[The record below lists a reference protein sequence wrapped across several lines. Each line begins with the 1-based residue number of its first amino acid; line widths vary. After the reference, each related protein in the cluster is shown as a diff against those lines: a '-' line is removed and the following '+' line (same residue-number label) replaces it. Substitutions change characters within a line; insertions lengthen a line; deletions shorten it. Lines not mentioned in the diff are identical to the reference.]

1 MSHIDKLRKQID
13 KIDFQILD
21 LLKKRSKISE
31 NIGKEKK
38 SNNLFRPER
47 QASILRNILKKNGN
61 NLNPLHILSFWRSI
75 FLSQIAVQ
83 GGIKLILS
91 NNIAN
96 SYIKTVYDYF
106 SHDIEIVTMNNNS
119 KALEKVYNGK
129 NILTILPYPSNNK
142 GAKWWTNIQLEKLYA
157 IAALP
162 FFLKKKKLP
171 SLIIVSKYKPVIEKD
186 SYFLYIS
193 KYFIKDKNI
202 ILETKSSKCYLYRS
216 NNMIKNKDLKLFGIL
231 PKHYEG

>member
-1 MSHIDKLRKQID
+1 MSQIDKLRKQID

-21 LLKKRSKISE
+21 LLKKRSKIAE

-61 NLNPLHILSFWRSI
+61 NLKPSYILSFWRSI
-75 FLSQIAVQ
+75 FLSQIDVQ
-83 GGIKLILS
+83 GRMQLILS
-91 NNIAN
+91 NKIAN
-96 SYIKTVYDYF
+96 SYLKTIYDYF
-106 SHDIEIVTMNNNS
+106 SHDIEIIIMNSTS

-142 GAKWWTNIQLEKLYA
+142 GAKWWTNKRLEKLYA
-157 IAALP
+157 IATLP
-162 FFLKKKKLP
+162 FFLRKKSP

-193 KYFIKDKNI
+193 KYLIKDKNI
-202 ILETKSSKCYLYRS
+202 ILETKSNNYYLYRS
-216 NNMIKNKDLKLFGIL
+216 NNMIKNNDLKLFGIL

>member
-21 LLKKRSKISE
+21 LLKKRSKIAE

-75 FLSQIAVQ
+75 FLSQIELQ

-106 SHDIEIVTMNNNS
+106 SHDIEIITMNNTS

-129 NILTILPYPSNNK
+129 NILTILPYPSYNK
-142 GAKWWTNIQLEKLYA
+142 GAQWWTNKRLEKLYG

-162 FFLKKKKLP
+162 FFLRKKKSP
-171 SLIIVSKYKPVIEKD
+171 SLIIVSKYKPIMEKD

-193 KYFIKDKNI
+193 KYLVKDKNT
-202 ILETKSSKCYLYRS
+202 ILISKSGKHYLYRS
-216 NNMIKNKDLKLFGIL
+216 NNMINSNDLKLFGIL
-231 PKHYEG
+231 PKHYED

>member
-1 MSHIDKLRKQID
+1 MCQIDKLRKQID
-13 KIDFQILD
+13 KIDTLILD
-21 LLKKRSKISE
+21 LLKKRSKIAE

-75 FLSQIAVQ
+75 FLSQINIQ

-106 SHDIEIVTMNNNS
+106 SHDIEIITMNNTS

-142 GAKWWTNIQLEKLYA
+142 GAKWWTNIQSEKLYA

-193 KYFIKDKNI
+193 KYLIKDKNL

-216 NNMIKNKDLKLFGIL
+216 NNMINNKDLKLLGIL

>member
-1 MSHIDKLRKQID
+1 MSQIDKLRKQID

-21 LLKKRSKISE
+21 LLKKRSKIAE

-61 NLNPLHILSFWRSI
+61 NLNPLYILSFWRSI
-75 FLSQIAVQ
+75 FYFQIDVQ
-83 GGIKLILS
+83 GGIKLLLS

-96 SYIKTVYDYF
+96 SYIKTIYDYF
-106 SHDIEIVTMNNNS
+106 SHDIEIITMNNTS

-129 NILTILPYPSNNK
+129 NILTILPYPSYNK
-142 GAKWWTNIQLEKLYA
+142 GAQWWTNKRLEKLYG

-162 FFLKKKKLP
+162 FFLRKKKSP
-171 SLIIVSKYKPVIEKD
+171 SLIIVSKYKPIIEKD

-193 KYFIKDKNI
+193 KYLIKDKNTVLI
-202 ILETKSSKCYLYRS
+202 SKSGKHYLYRS
-216 NNMIKNKDLKLFGIL
+216 NNMINSNDLKLFGIL
-231 PKHYEG
+231 PKHYED

>member
-1 MSHIDKLRKQID
+1 MSQIDKLRKQID
-13 KIDFQILD
+13 KIDSQILY
-21 LLKKRSKISE
+21 LLKKRSNIAE

-61 NLNPLHILSFWRSI
+61 NLNPLYILSFWRSI
-75 FLSQIAVQ
+75 FLSQIDVQ

-96 SYIKTVYDYF
+96 SYIKTIYDYF
-106 SHDIEIVTMNNNS
+106 SHDIEIITMNNTS
-119 KALEKVYNGK
+119 KVLEKVYNGK
-129 NILTILPYPSNNK
+129 NILTILPYPSYNK
-142 GAKWWTNIQLEKLYA
+142 GAQWWTNKRLEKLYG

-162 FFLKKKKLP
+162 FFLRKKKSP
-171 SLIIVSKYKPVIEKD
+171 SLIIVSKYKPIIEKD

-193 KYFIKDKNI
+193 KYLIKDKNTVLI
-202 ILETKSSKCYLYRS
+202 SKSGKHYLYRS
-216 NNMIKNKDLKLFGIL
+216 NNMINSNDLKLFGIL
-231 PKHYEG
+231 PKHYED

>member
-1 MSHIDKLRKQID
+1 MSQIDKLRKQID

-21 LLKKRSKISE
+21 LLKKRSKIAE

-61 NLNPLHILSFWRSI
+61 NLNPSYILSFWRSI
-75 FLSQIAVQ
+75 FLSQIDVQ
-83 GGIKLILS
+83 GGIKLLLS

-96 SYIKTVYDYF
+96 SYIKTIYDYF
-106 SHDIEIVTMNNNS
+106 SHDIEIIIMNNTS

-129 NILTILPYPSNNK
+129 NILTILPYPSYNK
-142 GAKWWTNIQLEKLYA
+142 GAQWWIIKRLEKLYG

-162 FFLKKKKLP
+162 FFLRKKKSP
-171 SLIIVSKYKPVIEKD
+171 SLIIVSKYKPIIEKD

-193 KYFIKDKNI
+193 KYLIKDKNTVLI
-202 ILETKSSKCYLYRS
+202 SKSGKHYLYRS
-216 NNMIKNKDLKLFGIL
+216 NNMINSNDLKLFGIL
-231 PKHYEG
+231 PKHYED

>member
-1 MSHIDKLRKQID
+1 MSQIDKLRKKID
-13 KIDFQILD
+13 KIDFQIFD
-21 LLKKRSKISE
+21 LLKKRSKIAE

-61 NLNPLHILSFWRSI
+61 NLNPSYILSFWRSI
-75 FLSQIAVQ
+75 FLSQINLQ
-83 GGIKLILS
+83 GGIKLILL

-96 SYIKTVYDYF
+96 SYIKTIYDYF
-106 SHDIEIVTMNNNS
+106 SHDIEIITMNNTS
-119 KALEKVYNGK
+119 KALERVYNGK
-129 NILTILPYPSNNK
+129 NILTVLPYPSNNK
-142 GAKWWTNIQLEKLYA
+142 GAKWWTNKQLKKLYA
-157 IAALP
+157 IAAIP
-162 FFLKKKKLP
+162 FFLRKKNSP

-193 KYFIKDKNI
+193 KYLIKDKKI
-202 ILETKSSKCYLYRS
+202 ILETKSSKYYLYRS
-216 NNMIKNKDLKLFGIL
+216 NNMINNNNLKLFGIL

>member
-1 MSHIDKLRKQID
+1 MSQIDKLRKQID

-21 LLKKRSKISE
+21 LLKKRSKIAK

-61 NLNPLHILSFWRSI
+61 SLNPSYILSFWRSI
-75 FLSQIAVQ
+75 FLSQIDVQ
-83 GGIKLILS
+83 GGIKLLLS

-96 SYIKTVYDYF
+96 SYIKTIYDYF
-106 SHDIEIVTMNNNS
+106 SHDIEIITINNTS

-129 NILTILPYPSNNK
+129 NILTILPYPSYNK
-142 GAKWWTNIQLEKLYA
+142 GAKWWTNKRLEKLYG

-162 FFLKKKKLP
+162 FFLRKKKSP
-171 SLIIVSKYKPVIEKD
+171 SLIIVSKYKPIIEKD

-193 KYFIKDKNI
+193 KYLIKDKNKFLI
-202 ILETKSSKCYLYRS
+202 SKSGKHYLYRS
-216 NNMIKNKDLKLFGIL
+216 NNMIKSNDLKLFGIL
-231 PKHYEG
+231 PKHYED

>member
-21 LLKKRSKISE
+21 LLKKRSKIAE

-47 QASILRNILKKNGN
+47 QASILRNILKKNAN

-75 FLSQIAVQ
+75 FLSQIDVQ

-106 SHDIEIVTMNNNS
+106 SHDIEIITMNNTS

-142 GAKWWTNIQLEKLYA
+142 GAKWWTNLQLEKLYA

-193 KYFIKDKNI
+193 KYLIKDKNI

-216 NNMIKNKDLKLFGIL
+216 NNMINNKDLKLFGIL

>member
-1 MSHIDKLRKQID
+1 MSQIDKLRKQID
-13 KIDFQILD
+13 KIDFQILN
-21 LLKKRSKISE
+21 LLKKRSKIAE

-61 NLNPLHILSFWRSI
+61 NLNPLFILSFWRSI
-75 FLSQIAVQ
+75 FLSQINVQ

-91 NNIAN
+91 NNI
-96 SYIKTVYDYF
+96 SKKYIKTIYDYF
-106 SHDIEIVTMNNNS
+106 SHDIEIITMKSNS

-142 GAKWWTNIQLEKLYA
+142 GAKWWTNKRLEKLYA

-162 FFLKKKKLP
+162 FFLRKKKSP
-171 SLIIVSKYKPVIEKD
+171 SLIIISKYKPEIEKD
-186 SYFLYIS
+186 SYFLYKS
-193 KYFIKDKNI
+193 KYPIRDKNM
-202 ILETKSSKCYLYRS
+202 ILETKSNKYYLYRS
-216 NNMIKNKDLKLFGIL
+216 NNMINNNDLKIFGIL
-231 PKHYEG
+231 PKHYES

>member
-1 MSHIDKLRKQID
+1 MGQIDKLRKQID
-13 KIDFQILD
+13 KIDLQILD
-21 LLKKRSKISE
+21 LLKKRSKIAK

-47 QASILRNILKKNGN
+47 QASVLRNILKKNGK

-75 FLSQIAVQ
+75 FLSQIDVQ
-83 GGIKLILS
+83 GGIKLIIS

-96 SYIKTVYDYF
+96 SYIKTIYDYF
-106 SHDIEIVTMNNNS
+106 SHDIEIITMNNTS
-119 KALEKVYNGK
+119 KALEKVYDGK
-129 NILTILPYPSNNK
+129 NILTILPYPSKNK
-142 GAKWWTNIQLEKLYA
+142 VTKWWTNKRLENLYA

-162 FFLKKKKLP
+162 FFLRKKKSP
-171 SLIIVSKYKPVIEKD
+171 SLIIISKYKPIIEKN

-193 KYFIKDKNI
+193 KYLIKDKNM
-202 ILETKSSKCYLYRS
+202 ILETKSSKYYLYRT
-216 NNMIKNKDLKLFGIL
+216 NNMIINNNLKLFGIL

>member
-1 MSHIDKLRKQID
+1 MSQIDKLRKQID

-21 LLKKRSKISE
+21 LLKKRSKIAE

-61 NLNPLHILSFWRSI
+61 NLNPLYILSFWRSI
-75 FLSQIAVQ
+75 FLSQIDVQ
-83 GGIKLILS
+83 GGIKLLLS

-96 SYIKTVYDYF
+96 SYIKTIYDYF
-106 SHDIEIVTMNNNS
+106 SHDIEIITMNNTS

-129 NILTILPYPSNNK
+129 NILTILPYPSYNK
-142 GAKWWTNIQLEKLYA
+142 GAQWWTNKRLEKLYG
-157 IAALP
+157 IASLP
-162 FFLKKKKLP
+162 FFLRKKKSP
-171 SLIIVSKYKPVIEKD
+171 SLIIVSKYKPIIEKD

-193 KYFIKDKNI
+193 KYLIKDKNTVLI
-202 ILETKSSKCYLYRS
+202 SKSGKHYLYRS
-216 NNMIKNKDLKLFGIL
+216 NNMIKGNDLKLFGIL
-231 PKHYEG
+231 PKHYED

>member
-1 MSHIDKLRKQID
+1 MSQIDKLRKQID

-21 LLKKRSKISE
+21 LLKKRSKIAE

-61 NLNPLHILSFWRSI
+61 NLNPSYILSFWRSI
-75 FLSQIAVQ
+75 FLSQIDVQ
-83 GGIKLILS
+83 GGIKLILLKE
-91 NNIAN
+91 IAN
-96 SYIKTVYDYF
+96 LYIKTIYDYF
-106 SHDIEIVTMNNNS
+106 SHDIEIIIMNNTS

-142 GAKWWTNIQLEKLYA
+142 GAKWWTNKRLEKLYA
-157 IAALP
+157 IATLP
-162 FFLKKKKLP
+162 FFLRKKSP

-193 KYFIKDKNI
+193 KYLIKDKNTVLI
-202 ILETKSSKCYLYRS
+202 SKSGKHYLYRS
-216 NNMIKNKDLKLFGIL
+216 NNMIKNNDLKLFGIL

>member
-1 MSHIDKLRKQID
+1 MSQIDKLRKQID

-21 LLKKRSKISE
+21 LLKKRSKIAE

-38 SNNLFRPER
+38 SNNLFSHER

-61 NLNPLHILSFWRSI
+61 NLNPLYILSFWRSI
-75 FLSQIAVQ
+75 FYFQIDVQ
-83 GGIKLILS
+83 GGIKLLLS

-96 SYIKTVYDYF
+96 SYIKIIYDYF
-106 SHDIEIVTMNNNS
+106 SHDIEIITMNNTS

-129 NILTILPYPSNNK
+129 NILTILPYPSHNK
-142 GAKWWTNIQLEKLYA
+142 GAQWWTNKRLEKLYG

-162 FFLKKKKLP
+162 FFLRKKKSP
-171 SLIIVSKYKPVIEKD
+171 SLIIVSKYKPIIEKD

-193 KYFIKDKNI
+193 KYLIKDKNM
-202 ILETKSSKCYLYRS
+202 ILESKSNKYYLYRS
-216 NNMIKNKDLKLFGIL
+216 NTMINNNDLKLFGIL
-231 PKHYEG
+231 PKHYED

>member
-1 MSHIDKLRKQID
+1 MSQIDKLRKQID

-21 LLKKRSKISE
+21 LLKKRSKIAE

-61 NLNPLHILSFWRSI
+61 NLNPSYILSLWRSI
-75 FLSQIAVQ
+75 FLSQIDVQ

-96 SYIKTVYDYF
+96 SYIKTIYDYF
-106 SHDIEIVTMNNNS
+106 SHDIEISIMNNTS
-119 KALEKVYNGK
+119 KALEKVHNGK
-129 NILTILPYPSNNK
+129 NILTILPYPSNDK
-142 GAKWWTNIQLEKLYA
+142 GAIWWTNKRLEKLYA

-162 FFLKKKKLP
+162 FFLKKKKTP
-171 SLIIVSKYKPVIEKD
+171 SLIIVSKYKPIMEKD

-193 KYFIKDKNI
+193 KYLIKDKNT
-202 ILETKSSKCYLYRS
+202 ILESKSNKYYLYRS
-216 NNMIKNKDLKLFGIL
+216 NNMLDNSDLKLFGIL
-231 PKHYEG
+231 PKHYEN

>member
-21 LLKKRSKISE
+21 LLKKRSKIAE
-31 NIGKEKK
+31 KIGKEKK

-47 QASILRNILKKNGN
+47 QASILRSILKKNGN
-61 NLNPLHILSFWRSI
+61 NLTPLHILSFWRSI
-75 FLSQIAVQ
+75 FLSQIDVQ

-91 NNIAN
+91 DNIAN
-96 SYIKTVYDYF
+96 SHIKTVYDYF
-106 SHDIEIVTMNNNS
+106 SHDIEIITMNNTS

-129 NILTILPYPSNNK
+129 NILTIVPYPSNNK
-142 GAKWWTNIQLEKLYA
+142 VTKWWTNKQLKKLYA

-162 FFLKKKKLP
+162 FFLRKKNSP

-193 KYFIKDKNI
+193 KYLIKDKNM
-202 ILETKSSKCYLYRS
+202 ILESKSNKYYLYRS
-216 NNMIKNKDLKLFGIL
+216 NTMINNNDLKLFGIL
-231 PKHYEG
+231 SKHYEY

>member
-1 MSHIDKLRKQID
+1 MSQIDKLRKQID

-21 LLKKRSKISE
+21 LLKKRSKIAE

-47 QASILRNILKKNGN
+47 QANILRNILKKNGN
-61 NLNPLHILSFWRSI
+61 NLNPSYILSFWRSI
-75 FLSQIAVQ
+75 LLSQIDVQ
-83 GGIKLILS
+83 GGIKLLLS

-96 SYIKTVYDYF
+96 LYIKTIYDYF
-106 SHDIEIVTMNNNS
+106 SHDIEIITINNTS

-129 NILTILPYPSNNK
+129 NILTILPYPSYNK
-142 GAKWWTNIQLEKLYA
+142 GAQWWTNKRLEKLYG

-162 FFLKKKKLP
+162 FFLRKKKSP
-171 SLIIVSKYKPVIEKD
+171 SLIIVSKYKPIIEKD

-193 KYFIKDKNI
+193 KYLIKDKNTVLI
-202 ILETKSSKCYLYRS
+202 SKSGKHYLYRS
-216 NNMIKNKDLKLFGIL
+216 NNMINSNDLKLFGIL
-231 PKHYEG
+231 PKHYED

>member
-1 MSHIDKLRKQID
+1 MSQIDKLRKQID
-13 KIDFQILD
+13 KIDFQISD
-21 LLKKRSKISE
+21 LLKKRSKIAE
-31 NIGKEKK
+31 KIGKEKK

-47 QASILRNILKKNGN
+47 QASILRNILKKNDN
-61 NLNPLHILSFWRSI
+61 NLNPLYILSFWRSI
-75 FLSQIAVQ
+75 FLSQIDVQ

-91 NNIAN
+91 NNIVN
-96 SYIKTVYDYF
+96 SYIKTIYDYF
-106 SHDIEIVTMNNNS
+106 SHDIEIITMNNTS

-129 NILTILPYPSNNK
+129 NILTILPYPSNNT

-193 KYFIKDKNI
+193 KYLIKDKNI

-216 NNMIKNKDLKLFGIL
+216 NNMINNKDLKLFGIL

>member
-1 MSHIDKLRKQID
+1 MSQINKLRKQID

-21 LLKKRSKISE
+21 LLKKRSKIAE

-47 QASILRNILKKNGN
+47 QASILRNILKQNGN
-61 NLNPLHILSFWRSI
+61 NLSPSYILSFWRSI
-75 FLSQIAVQ
+75 FLSQIDVQ
-83 GGIKLILS
+83 GGIKLLLS

-96 SYIKTVYDYF
+96 SYIKTIYDYF
-106 SHDIEIVTMNNNS
+106 SHDIEIITMNNTS

-129 NILTILPYPSNNK
+129 NILTILPYPSYNK
-142 GAKWWTNIQLEKLYA
+142 GAQWWTNKRLEKLYG

-162 FFLKKKKLP
+162 FFLRKKKSP
-171 SLIIVSKYKPVIEKD
+171 SLIIVSKYKPIIEKD

-193 KYFIKDKNI
+193 KYLIKDKNTVLI
-202 ILETKSSKCYLYRS
+202 SKSGKLYLYRS
-216 NNMIKNKDLKLFGIL
+216 NNMINSNDLKLFGIL
-231 PKHYEG
+231 PKHYED

>member
-21 LLKKRSKISE
+21 LLKKRSKIAE

-47 QASILRNILKKNGN
+47 QASILRNILKKNAN

-75 FLSQIAVQ
+75 FLSQIDVQ

-96 SYIKTVYDYF
+96 LYIKTVYDYF
-106 SHDIEIVTMNNNS
+106 SHDIEIITMNNTS

-193 KYFIKDKNI
+193 KYLIKDKNI
-202 ILETKSSKCYLYRS
+202 ILETKSNKNYLYRS
-216 NNMIKNKDLKLFGIL
+216 NNMINNKDLKLFGIL

>member
-1 MSHIDKLRKQID
+1 MSQIDKLRKQID

-21 LLKKRSKISE
+21 LLKKRSKIAE

-61 NLNPLHILSFWRSI
+61 NLNPLYILSFWRSI
-75 FLSQIAVQ
+75 FLSQIDVQ

-96 SYIKTVYDYF
+96 SYIKTIYDYF
-106 SHDIEIVTMNNNS
+106 SHDIEIITMNNTS

-142 GAKWWTNIQLEKLYA
+142 GAQWWTNKRLEKLYA

-162 FFLKKKKLP
+162 FFSKEKKITKL
-171 SLIIVSKYKPVIEKD
+171 
-186 SYFLYIS
+186 
-193 KYFIKDKNI
+193 
-202 ILETKSSKCYLYRS
+202 
-216 NNMIKNKDLKLFGIL
+216 NNCFKV
-231 PKHYEG
+231 

>member
-1 MSHIDKLRKQID
+1 MSQIDKLRKQID

-21 LLKKRSKISE
+21 LLKKRSKIAE

-47 QASILRNILKKNGN
+47 QASILKNILKKNGN
-61 NLNPLHILSFWRSI
+61 NLNPLYILSFWRSI
-75 FLSQIAVQ
+75 FLSQIDVQ
-83 GGIKLILS
+83 GGIKLLLS

-96 SYIKTVYDYF
+96 SYIKTIYDYF
-106 SHDIEIVTMNNNS
+106 SHDIEIITMNNTS

-129 NILTILPYPSNNK
+129 NILIILPYPSYNK
-142 GAKWWTNIQLEKLYA
+142 GAQWWTNKRLEKLYG

-162 FFLKKKKLP
+162 FFLKKKKSP
-171 SLIIVSKYKPVIEKD
+171 SLIIVSKYKPIIEKD

-193 KYFIKDKNI
+193 KYLIKDKNTVLI
-202 ILETKSSKCYLYRS
+202 SKSGKHYLYRS
-216 NNMIKNKDLKLFGIL
+216 NNMINSNDLKLFGIL
-231 PKHYEG
+231 PKHYED

>member
-1 MSHIDKLRKQID
+1 MSQIDKLRKQID

-21 LLKKRSKISE
+21 LLKKRSKIAE

-47 QASILRNILKKNGN
+47 QANILRNILKKNGN
-61 NLNPLHILSFWRSI
+61 NLNPSYILSFWRSI
-75 FLSQIAVQ
+75 FLSQIDVQ
-83 GGIKLILS
+83 GGIKLLLS

-96 SYIKTVYDYF
+96 SYIKTIYDYF
-106 SHDIEIVTMNNNS
+106 SHDIEIITMNNTS

-129 NILTILPYPSNNK
+129 NILTILPYPSYNK
-142 GAKWWTNIQLEKLYA
+142 GAQWWTNNRLEKLYG

-162 FFLKKKKLP
+162 FFLRKKKSP
-171 SLIIVSKYKPVIEKD
+171 SLIIVSKYKPIIEKD

-193 KYFIKDKNI
+193 KYLIKDKNTVLI
-202 ILETKSSKCYLYRS
+202 SKSGKHYLYRS
-216 NNMIKNKDLKLFGIL
+216 NNMINSNDLKLFGIL
-231 PKHYEG
+231 PKHYED

>member
-1 MSHIDKLRKQID
+1 MSQIDKLRKQID

-21 LLKKRSKISE
+21 LLKKRSKIAE
-31 NIGKEKK
+31 NIGIEKK

-75 FLSQIAVQ
+75 FLSQIELQ

-106 SHDIEIVTMNNNS
+106 SHDIEIITMNNTS

-129 NILTILPYPSNNK
+129 NILTILPYPSYNK
-142 GAKWWTNIQLEKLYA
+142 GAQWWTNKRLEKLYG

-162 FFLKKKKLP
+162 FFLRKKKSP
-171 SLIIVSKYKPVIEKD
+171 SLIIVSKYKPIIEKD

-193 KYFIKDKNI
+193 KYLIKDKNTVLI
-202 ILETKSSKCYLYRS
+202 SKSDKHYLYRI
-216 NNMIKNKDLKLFGIL
+216 NNMINSNDLKLFGIL
-231 PKHYEG
+231 PKHYED

>member
-1 MSHIDKLRKQID
+1 MSQIDKLRKQID

-21 LLKKRSKISE
+21 LLKKRSKIAE

-61 NLNPLHILSFWRSI
+61 NLNPSYILSLWRSI
-75 FLSQIAVQ
+75 FLSQIDVQ

-96 SYIKTVYDYF
+96 SYIKTIYDYF
-106 SHDIEIVTMNNNS
+106 SHDIEISIMNNTS
-119 KALEKVYNGK
+119 KALEKVHNGK
-129 NILTILPYPSNNK
+129 NILTILPYPSNDK
-142 GAKWWTNIQLEKLYA
+142 GAIWWTNKRLEKLYA

-162 FFLKKKKLP
+162 FFLKKKKTP
-171 SLIIVSKYKPVIEKD
+171 SLIIVSKYKPTIEKD

-193 KYFIKDKNI
+193 KYLIKDKYL

-216 NNMIKNKDLKLFGIL
+216 NNMINDKNLKLFGIL

>member
-1 MSHIDKLRKQID
+1 MSQIDKLRKQID
-13 KIDFQILD
+13 KIDFKILD
-21 LLKKRSKISE
+21 LLKKRSKIAE
-31 NIGKEKK
+31 KIGKEKK

-61 NLNPLHILSFWRSI
+61 NLNPSYILSFWRTI
-75 FLSQIAVQ
+75 FLSQIDVQ

-96 SYIKTVYDYF
+96 SYIKTIYDYF
-106 SHDIEIVTMNNNS
+106 SHDIEISTMNNTS
-119 KALEKVYNGK
+119 KALEKVHKGK

-142 GAKWWTNIQLEKLYA
+142 GAIWWTNKRLEKLYA

-162 FFLKKKKLP
+162 FFLKKKKTP
-171 SLIIVSKYKPVIEKD
+171 SLIIVSKYKPIIEKD

-193 KYFIKDKNI
+193 KYLIKDKNM
-202 ILETKSSKCYLYRS
+202 ILESKSNKYYLYRS
-216 NNMIKNKDLKLFGIL
+216 NNMLENNNLKLFGIL
-231 PKHYEG
+231 PKNYED